1 MNKKRVSLFKR
12 ICASALLVLMI
23 LPFMFMTVTAGNIG
37 TPFPYQELEKE
48 FPGGY
53 YFVNRGFAGL
63 SDERHNREHE
73 GHRAELMYT
82 NGGDISYNKLP
93 WTSDKWDS
101 GENIRYADQHYTIEV
116 YKVPGLFETHE
127 TQKTTYKSA
136 YHTWN
141 VYIDLVTISDMW
153 REKKT
158 FDDFVNDKRAY
169 LQRQIRDDYPGTVT
183 ESTYNGGTLLALET
197 THTSYSSTYQEERTG
212 IYRKYFYFRPVP
224 ELPEYWLFY
233 EFEIS
238 DADGDDPSVFTN
250 AENYM
255 YQAFNAQCDVIWL
268 DDFWK
273 ISDQTPTQVTV
284 TQEAEE
290 TPGEDG
296 GTMVPTAIVV
306 GVFGVSAAL
315 AGAALAAGR
324 QDDPPIPLKSY
335 KMYVQKD
342 FGDILPRGGEPQII
356 RARMAEVDESKTER
370 DRNDLTKKIGATA
383 NGMIIHS
390 VAMVGRYC
398 EASVSIPK
406 DYASDTASISFV
418 FEGEGGTFTNEV
430 IFKVDA
436 PTIEFYQPNIALKA
450 LDEEGAEIG
459 FTVKGLEPDK
469 IKVDLKIT
477 GGKSYVAAL
486 SDAVTEDGKPYPGTY
501 FAVIADINED
511 EGEPGTY
518 AVHTLHVTATDGAV
532 SATGEIDIYRV
543 SVGLNIGINALDCY
557 RVLKKEAAGKH
568 VNDLTASD
576 FDIAYTKA
584 PAMILEYD
592 EEKHEM
598 FYLPANAEIKFELID
613 PGDSMMRDRLEGLG
627 IEAVLT
633 DVKEGFSEYTIFC
646 TKGWLEPPL
655 RAPIKLVATATQTIG
670 EEERIYNCEKNVML
684 LSQKKRK
691 QPLSSVQMDEDL
703 KLSQWIPDAMCFI
716 TDNGLID
723 DLGGEY
729 MLLGTLWDSF
739 DENFGY
745 DPILIAQIQSNIND
759 CLFRRKKYALE
770 KRQEYYLKL
779 QETANADNNYWTIWS
794 KSFAMVSEKYV
805 DTWGGIATRIA
816 LGFCTGGLSEIPF
829 TAMDINKAV
838 SDYNERT
845 LLCDRTTGGKLFA
858 GSVPVIISAVTGG
871 VMKGAG
877 WSIKVMTPAPV
888 KAGLKRWAVN
898 QTKAIVKKIP
908 EKWVYAS
915 KNIYKKF
922 GEYAEKINSYDP
934 RKKMLRVKT
943 AAAEAD
949 ALNLK
954 ARATAHKDVLDVRKG
969 PLSAKGELKST
980 VQRAGELKAAQKLDR
995 FKNAVDDV
1003 KKNPSPKTVKELKA
1017 STIEVDKDT
1026 FTLRML
1032 NQDGKT
1038 EAEIVNKVKVKNTY
1052 RADYNKCKAEFIDDP
1067 AEKLIKKKTSIKKG
1081 VSEDKV
1087 VVKRASGKTAEELSE
1102 GITSPFDS
1110 DNSPLIYDE
1119 KTGKASYLT
1128 QAETDE
1134 IVATS
1139 YCEATGTKYVDVDDA
1154 IKKSSDL
1161 KAVGVT
1167 PDSPEFYQE
1176 FDKLKST
1183 TAFSDEAIEANM
1195 KTGKFKMAYE
1205 YSQIESQWDELL
1217 ADEAKK
1223 SKIMDE
1229 CRRFTN
1235 REITELSDDTLKA
1248 IQMAEKQSECLH
1260 QAPKTYDLYVPKDI
1274 NGQAYGAKS
1283 GFTEE
1288 SRVFVETC
1296 RMAEN
1301 QGMYNI
1307 DLGEMNDILAKRGTT
1322 YTKEVSNM
1330 VLDFK
1335 TINTNCR
1342 AANSSA
1348 ASGIM
1353 NTSPGSGLTG
1363 AKLGFAGS
1371 VGSTSSD
1378 STNP

>member
-169 LQRQIRDDYPGTVT
+169 LQREIRDDYPGTVT

-436 PTIEFYQPNIALKA
+436 P
-450 LDEEGAEIG
+450 
-459 FTVKGLEPDK
+459 
-469 IKVDLKIT
+469 
-477 GGKSYVAAL
+477 
-486 SDAVTEDGKPYPGTY
+486 
-501 FAVIADINED
+501 
-511 EGEPGTY
+511 
-518 AVHTLHVTATDGAV
+518 
-532 SATGEIDIYRV
+532 
-543 SVGLNIGINALDCY
+543 
-557 RVLKKEAAGKH
+557 
-568 VNDLTASD
+568 
-576 FDIAYTKA
+576 
-584 PAMILEYD
+584 
-592 EEKHEM
+592 
-598 FYLPANAEIKFELID
+598 
-613 PGDSMMRDRLEGLG
+613 
-627 IEAVLT
+627 
-633 DVKEGFSEYTIFC
+633 
-646 TKGWLEPPL
+646 
-655 RAPIKLVATATQTIG
+655 
-670 EEERIYNCEKNVML
+670 
-684 LSQKKRK
+684 
-691 QPLSSVQMDEDL
+691 
-703 KLSQWIPDAMCFI
+703 
-716 TDNGLID
+716 
-723 DLGGEY
+723 
-729 MLLGTLWDSF
+729 
-739 DENFGY
+739 
-745 DPILIAQIQSNIND
+745 
-759 CLFRRKKYALE
+759 
-770 KRQEYYLKL
+770 
-779 QETANADNNYWTIWS
+779 
-794 KSFAMVSEKYV
+794 
-805 DTWGGIATRIA
+805 
-816 LGFCTGGLSEIPF
+816 
-829 TAMDINKAV
+829 
-838 SDYNERT
+838 
-845 LLCDRTTGGKLFA
+845 
-858 GSVPVIISAVTGG
+858 
-871 VMKGAG
+871 
-877 WSIKVMTPAPV
+877 
-888 KAGLKRWAVN
+888 
-898 QTKAIVKKIP
+898 
-908 EKWVYAS
+908 
-915 KNIYKKF
+915 
-922 GEYAEKINSYDP
+922 
-934 RKKMLRVKT
+934 
-943 AAAEAD
+943 
-949 ALNLK
+949 
-954 ARATAHKDVLDVRKG
+954 
-969 PLSAKGELKST
+969 
-980 VQRAGELKAAQKLDR
+980 
-995 FKNAVDDV
+995 
-1003 KKNPSPKTVKELKA
+1003 
-1017 STIEVDKDT
+1017 
-1026 FTLRML
+1026 
-1032 NQDGKT
+1032 
-1038 EAEIVNKVKVKNTY
+1038 
-1052 RADYNKCKAEFIDDP
+1052 
-1067 AEKLIKKKTSIKKG
+1067 
-1081 VSEDKV
+1081 
-1087 VVKRASGKTAEELSE
+1087 
-1102 GITSPFDS
+1102 
-1110 DNSPLIYDE
+1110 
-1119 KTGKASYLT
+1119 
-1128 QAETDE
+1128 
-1134 IVATS
+1134 
-1139 YCEATGTKYVDVDDA
+1139 
-1154 IKKSSDL
+1154 
-1161 KAVGVT
+1161 
-1167 PDSPEFYQE
+1167 
-1176 FDKLKST
+1176 
-1183 TAFSDEAIEANM
+1183 
-1195 KTGKFKMAYE
+1195 
-1205 YSQIESQWDELL
+1205 
-1217 ADEAKK
+1217 
-1223 SKIMDE
+1223 
-1229 CRRFTN
+1229 
-1235 REITELSDDTLKA
+1235 
-1248 IQMAEKQSECLH
+1248 
-1260 QAPKTYDLYVPKDI
+1260 
-1274 NGQAYGAKS
+1274 
-1283 GFTEE
+1283 
-1288 SRVFVETC
+1288 
-1296 RMAEN
+1296 
-1301 QGMYNI
+1301 
-1307 DLGEMNDILAKRGTT
+1307 
-1322 YTKEVSNM
+1322 
-1330 VLDFK
+1330 
-1335 TINTNCR
+1335 
-1342 AANSSA
+1342 
-1348 ASGIM
+1348 
-1353 NTSPGSGLTG
+1353 
-1363 AKLGFAGS
+1363 
-1371 VGSTSSD
+1371 
-1378 STNP
+1378 